1 MPKAILQEKRVA
13 VNTPVFDESVIVDT
27 LLNDE
32 NDDILDLPPLIEAG
46 SPTLSKV
53 NMSDITT
60 FLAKTGYQQVSLA
73 RFFARAPQRSWPLE
87 GDFPNLSPIF
97 HKAFL
102 VPYTSIFTAFH
113 NSNR

>member
-1 MPKAILQEKRVA
+1 MQVPKAILQEKRVA

-60 FLAKTGYQQVSLA
+60 FLARTGYQQVKYIVL
-73 RFFARAPQRSWPLE
+73 QDL
-87 GDFPNLSPIF
+87 
-97 HKAFL
+97 L
-102 VPYTSIFTAFH
+102 VVIEILGLRIRH
-113 NSNR
+113 